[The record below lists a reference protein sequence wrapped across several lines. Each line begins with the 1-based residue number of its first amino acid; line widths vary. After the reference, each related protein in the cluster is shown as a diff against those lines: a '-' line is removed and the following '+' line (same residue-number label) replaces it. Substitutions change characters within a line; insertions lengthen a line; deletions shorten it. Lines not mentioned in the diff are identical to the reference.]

1 MAESKQQQEQTV
13 QVSTERPAEESPEQS
28 RQRVQGRL
36 LPLGLAALGVVYGD
50 IGTSPLY
57 ALHESFF
64 GLERLPVSP
73 ANVLGVLSLIFWSL
87 LLVISVKYLTVVMRA
102 DNHGEGGI
110 LALMALLSPWHGK
123 ADRRRAI
130 LIGLGVFG
138 AALLYG
144 DGMITPAIS
153 VLSAM
158 EGINVAAPHFQHYVI
173 PLTIVVLVLLFAV
186 QHRGTGAVGAV
197 FGPVMLLWFA
207 VLAALGVHGIVQ
219 NPVVLLAVEPN
230 RAIHFFLANRLSGFL
245 ALGGVFLVVTGG
257 EALYADM
264 GHFGR
269 LPIRL
274 MWFLVVL
281 PALLLNY
288 FGQGAIVMLHPEL
301 LQHHP
306 FYQLAPTW
314 ARYPLIALATVAT
327 VIASQA
333 VISGAFSLARQA
345 VQLGQSP
352 RIRIVQ
358 TSPEESGQIYVPA
371 LNWLLMIA
379 TIGLVLGFRTASHLA
394 SAYGVAVTTTM
405 VITTLM
411 MYYIMRERWRWAR
424 PLAWLAIGLFLT
436 VDVSFLVGNVLKI
449 PDGGW
454 FPLVVG
460 GLVYLYMSTWRRGR
474 ELVLARMRRSTE
486 PLPSLLARLK
496 KEPPVRVRGTAVF
509 LTPPTQ
515 GTPPMLHHHLVHNQ
529 VLHDQVVLLT
539 VTTEDM
545 PRVPAA
551 ERLEVESLDLN
562 FYRVTVRYGFM
573 QSPNVP
579 VALRLCERLG
589 LNVDMEQ
596 VTYYVGR
603 ENLIPSD
610 EIPGM
615 SLWREGLFAFM
626 SRNAARA
633 TQFFNIPAERVVE
646 LGLQVKL

>member
-1 MAESKQQQEQTV
+1 MVEPKQQQEQTV
-13 QVSTERPAEESPEQS
+13 QVSTEPPGEESPERS
-28 RQRVQGRL
+28 RERVRGKL
-36 LPLGLAALGVVYGD
+36 VPLGLTALGVVYGD

-64 GLERLPVSP
+64 GLDKLAVSP

-87 LLVISVKYLTVVMRA
+87 VLVISVKYLLVVMRA

-110 LALMALLSPWHGK
+110 LALMALLSPWYGSPS
-123 ADRRRAI
+123 RRRAI
-130 LIGLGVFG
+130 LIALGVFG

-153 VLSAM
+153 VLSAI
-158 EGINVAAPHFQHYVI
+158 EGLNVAAPHLQPYVI
-173 PLTIVVLVLLFAV
+173 PITIAVLVVLFVF
-186 QHRGTGAVGAV
+186 QQRGTGGVGAV
-197 FGPVMLLWFA
+197 FGPVMLVWFVTLA
-207 VLAALGVHGIVQ
+207 VLGVHGIML
-219 NPVVLLAVEPN
+219 NPVVLRAFNPIHAVY
-230 RAIHFFLANRLSGFL
+230 FFASNHWAGFL

-269 LPIRL
+269 QPIRL
-274 MWFLVVL
+274 MWFAVVL
-281 PALLLNY
+281 PSLLLNY
-288 FGQGAIVMLHPEL
+288 FGQGAVVMLHPHL
-301 LQHHP
+301 LERLP
-306 FYQLAPTW
+306 FYQLAPGW

-352 RIRIVQ
+352 RMRIIQ

-371 LNWLLMIA
+371 LNWVLMIA
-379 TIGLVLGFRTASHLA
+379 TIGLVVGFRTSSHLA

-405 VITTLM
+405 LITTLLL
-411 MYYIMRERWRWAR
+411 YFIMRERWKWPMPVA
-424 PLAWLAIGLFLT
+424 LAVVTLFL
-436 VDVSFLVGNVLKI
+436 VADMSFFIGNLFKI

-460 GLVYLYMSTWRRGR
+460 ALIYTYMATWRRGR
-474 ELVLARMRRSTE
+474 ELVLDRVRRATE

-496 KEPPVRVRGTAVF
+496 RDPPVRVRGTAVF
-509 LTPPTQ
+509 MTPPTQ
-515 GTPPMLHHHLVHNQ
+515 GTPPMLHHHLIHNQ

-539 VTTEDM
+539 VTTEDV
-545 PRVPAA
+545 PRVPAS
-551 ERLEVESLDLN
+551 ERLEVEPLDLG
-562 FYRVTVRYGFM
+562 FYRVRARYGFM

-579 VALRLCERLG
+579 VALRLCEHFG
-589 LNVDMEQ
+589 LDVDLEHT
-596 VTYYVGR
+596 TYYVGR

-610 EIPGM
+610 EMPGM
-615 SLWREGLFAFM
+615 SLWREKLFAFM
-626 SRNAARA
+626 SRNASRA
-633 TQFFNIPAERVVE
+633 TLFYNIPPERVVE
-646 LGLQVKL
+646 LGLQVRL